1 MELFELKQ
9 QFDTVAGQMKTF
21 MESAQNELKA
31 GSKTQ
36 SEIAERID
44 KMQTQLDAIDMKMQ
58 QKRIEQENKTFSQEL
73 RENESVLKLA
83 KDGRGTA
90 VITIKGG
97 LPALERK
104 TTVTTTAVGLATSGV
119 LNYERDPGIEL
130 QAMRRFTVRDLLP
143 ATPTT
148 EAAIDYVKIN
158 AFTNAASMQVEAS
171 DKAESA
177 LTFTTATANVR
188 TIAHWIPATKQILN
202 DFDELGSVINT
213 ELVYGLKLKEE
224 SQLLSGSGSGNDLNG
239 LITQATAFSTSLL
252 GGAAWHKADVIRRA
266 IQQVSIADQTEPTW
280 IVLHPTDWADI
291 ELTKDTSRMYVSGYN
306 GLLYTP
312 RGPQI
317 WNLRV
322 VPTPSITSG
331 SFLLGNSIKAK
342 IRDRE
347 DVNIEISTEHSDY
360 FVKNMVAIRCEE
372 RLALVVR
379 RPASYITGS
388 FTTSP

>member
-1 MELFELKQ
+1 MELIELKQ
-9 QFDTVAGQMKTF
+9 QFETVAGQMKTF
-21 MESAQNELKA
+21 MESAQNEIKA

-36 SEIAERID
+36 SEIAERIE
-44 KMQTQLDAIDMKMQ
+44 KMQKQLDAIDLKIQ
-58 QKRIEQENKTFSQEL
+58 AKRTEQDNKTFSQEL
-73 RENESVLKLA
+73 RENESVAKLA

-224 SQLLSGSGSGNDLNG
+224 GQLLSGSGSGNDLNG

-252 GGAAWHKADVIRRA
+252 GSGVWHKADVIRRA
-266 IQQVSIADQTEPTW
+266 IQQVSIADQTEPAW

-306 GLLYTP
+306 GLLYTQ

-317 WNLRV
+317 WGLRV

-379 RPASYITGS
+379 RPASYITGT